1 MHWENQKK
9 NSVTCFISICALPW
23 RAGTELMQYLQG
35 VPVMPQSACGAYSV
49 LLIIVECDGNFW
61 IRIRS
66 PSGVGR
72 GSQGSFLSFIAQGP
86 TYNSCLCII
95 TSPLALRTQPSLG
108 CLGFHTFFIPCFH
121 HQGKQKSPSQT
132 LRSLLEVLVC
142 GNCGKSAPSE
152 PQPTSIFCV
161 SLFASPLV
169 SCPVS
174 VLLTLVSSPR
184 RALS

>member
-1 MHWENQKK
+1 
-9 NSVTCFISICALPW
+9 
-23 RAGTELMQYLQG
+23 MQYLQG

-72 GSQGSFLSFIAQGP
+72 GSQGSFLSLIAQGP
-86 TYNSCLCII
+86 THSSCLCII

-152 PQPTSIFCV
+152 PQPTSIFCF
-161 SLFASPLV
+161 SLCLSPG
-169 SCPVS
+169 
-174 VLLTLVSSPR
+174 VLSSFSL
-184 RALS
+184 AHTGFFST